1 MVTCSKMWRDMHPAP
16 TLNSAEAPEFF
27 LNNVLFNDLKVDNSI
42 WNTSYPFSM
51 LSLAT
56 FGKKYTI
63 EQDLIQFN
71 LGGCAG
77 IPATLASCD
86 VQDGDSL
93 VDLGVSDREDVWAYF
108 YWPAYPGVVFPANL
122 RHASPYTRQE
132 LAENILRCMEDWHQ
146 HMVLSEGCIRRCK
159 IKPLAFDS
167 WNLSSFVVDG
177 LLPLDDEKKHY
188 LVCVTWG
195 RYNNH
200 PHE

>member
-1 MVTCSKMWRDMHPAP
+1 MWRDMHPAP

-108 YWPAYPGVVFPANL
+108 YVSKDRPSTVHLLTDLQCLV
-122 RHASPYTRQE
+122 ASLPR
-132 LAENILRCMEDWHQ
+132 
-146 HMVLSEGCIRRCK
+146 GCLPRESPSRI
-159 IKPLAFDS
+159 S
-167 WNLSSFVVDG
+167 VHSS
-177 LLPLDDEKKHY
+177 
-188 LVCVTWG
+188 
-195 RYNNH
+195 RAR
-200 PHE
+200 